1 LEFAVCGSIPYNRE
15 NQRTINLKPQTG
27 KPGPLAWNLFAIQAQ
42 NLSFAAEIND
52 EKNRMNSKKNKDAI
66 S

>member
-1 LEFAVCGSIPYNRE
+1 LEFAVCGSISYNFE

-27 KPGPLAWNLFAIQAQ
+27 NQSSLAWNLFAIQAQ